1 MTLAHYCTSP
11 PDRAWRIS
19 ITKPRGNNRNQVK
32 IDPSYPT
39 TIVYDAYV
47 LYIGVFVEIILRRAV
62 THLLISVRI

>member
-19 ITKPRGNNRNQVK
+19 ITKSRGNNRNQVK

-47 LYIGVFVEIILRRAV
+47 LYIGVLVEIVTKRA
-62 THLLISVRI
+62 LNN